1 MIMIKV
7 ALLELYCLVF
17 QSNHHHHH
25 HHHYQP
31 VGAPLPGLPN
41 ILARA
46 ISRTFFKIQKS
57 TSLTQIITNTDKIA
71 NCQCYNILFSHHLF
85 HFSLEQLGL
94 LNLLLLPHALTW
106 HVLKISTICQIARLP
121 DCQIARLPDIIWYYP
136 SIREQWALST
146 TIPPH
151 TSSTIQNCPDL
162 NIRESFWLDET
173 FFHDLPLPCS
183 PVLLLKGF
191 DNNAST
197 SISWPSR
204 PRSTTSTSWPSRA
217 RPTRRKPGCCVPS
230 CRGRRGTRLPGS
242 ALSSAPSLGKDQ
254 VNFQVLSALSL
265 RKDQVNFQ
273 ILLDLS
279 PINLTQWLTDC
290 LLFRRLK
297 SCHSGWW
304 RWHLKICWWCGCW
317 CWIWC

>member
-46 ISRTFFKIQKS
+46 ISRTFFQNSTS

-121 DCQIARLPDIIWYYP
+121 DCQIARLPDCQIVSGTILP
-136 SIREQWALST
+136 SANNEHYQPPYLHTHQALSRT
-146 TIPPH
+146 VQT
-151 TSSTIQNCPDL
+151 
-162 NIRESFWLDET
+162 
-173 FFHDLPLPCS
+173 
-183 PVLLLKGF
+183 
-191 DNNAST
+191 
-197 SISWPSR
+197 
-204 PRSTTSTSWPSRA
+204 
-217 RPTRRKPGCCVPS
+217 
-230 CRGRRGTRLPGS
+230 
-242 ALSSAPSLGKDQ
+242 
-254 VNFQVLSALSL
+254 
-265 RKDQVNFQ
+265 
-273 ILLDLS
+273 
-279 PINLTQWLTDC
+279 
-290 LLFRRLK
+290 
-297 SCHSGWW
+297 
-304 RWHLKICWWCGCW
+304 
-317 CWIWC
+317 